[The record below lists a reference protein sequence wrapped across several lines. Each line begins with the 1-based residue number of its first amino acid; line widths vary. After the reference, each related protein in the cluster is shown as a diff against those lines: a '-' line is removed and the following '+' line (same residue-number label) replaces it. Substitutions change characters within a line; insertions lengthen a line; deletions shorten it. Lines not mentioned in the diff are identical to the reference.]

1 MAKHKYIESPE
12 KMWDLFQAYRNKVK
26 STPIQK
32 SEQRKGTVVIPKG
45 FDGDLPDA
53 LIDLPIEKPLTIEGF
68 ENYVEDEGV
77 ITDLGKYFS
86 NDKNAYDEFRTICKR
101 IRRVIREDQ
110 ITGGMAGI
118 YNPSITQRLN
128 GLVEKIQ
135 EDGTKSITVKVI
147 RGDRHKTEQSASG
160 ATESEG

>member
-1 MAKHKYIESPE
+1 MAKHKYIATPE
-12 KMWDLFQAYRNKVK
+12 KMWELFLAYKNKVK

-101 IRRVIREDQ
+101 IKRVIREDQ

-118 YNPSITQRLN
+118 FNPSITQRLN
-128 GLVEKIQ
+128 GLVEQ
-135 EDGTKSITVKVI
+135 SKSDNDHLITVKVI
-147 RGDRHKTEQSASG
+147 RGDRNKTEQSSSG
-160 ATESEG
+160 ATES